1 LSYIWPVGPLPKDLL
16 GLGHLTRLID
26 AGLPYESLRDPGL
39 GARLKL
45 DPGERQQVDQ
55 ALKSFAPLF
64 AQDAGIDQVWK
75 HVEQVVASAGL
86 DYTRAK
92 VLEQLGPKPSG
103 ASWVGAGAILEK
115 ALHSAVKS
123 PITPESRLAPTRPDD
138 PRKAGNVE
146 HRGHG
151 RRAQEWFFDQGGA
164 AIPLHR
170 NLNPLWAAHEVG
182 PEGRIIRVA
191 DQADVSGQTELRQAL
206 FEDKLGQL
214 AAINV
219 GHAGV
224 GLLGT
229 RGAIPALERAGAE
242 AHALLLQLAAGA
254 GPEETRLRQ
263 RLINHKIG
271 SLEAPG
277 ASGEQ
282 WFVDRF
288 DHRMALHLP
297 LDFRLN
303 QGAIAGGTLGLEQ
316 RRDLFEGMQDHYG
329 SMSFYLDLQ
338 LCPPDARVRI
348 EAAVR
353 EYRAGLEQLVGV
365 GGSRKERDW
374 AREAKGRLV
383 VLDLQ
388 HERRLSALGYEPL
401 QALQEEIAAANAR
414 GADTQKLVARV
425 EESARAYEAKLIALQ
440 PETTPSALLARVD
453 QVLGLASSA
462 APAKATRAP
471 VPSPPAGAIASL
483 NAYVHSFQTGVRA
496 SEEMA
501 ALEAALSD
509 PAVTIVHRT
518 VIKGGVNAVEL
529 VQLSNGLNAIWKP
542 SSGESS
548 KGLRELVEPMFQ
560 ARRERAAYLIDK
572 HMGHHAGAP
581 PTAYRALDG
590 RVGCL
595 QLYVPGKSATELGLE
610 KLGKYRERISILNE
624 HVTAEAKRPIAL
636 FDQVIGNLDRHG
648 GNFLVVPTGSS
659 NALVPIDHGI
669 CLPLVNWRQDSSSVL
684 EEEHRLAPA
693 DLAALDALIATRG
706 ELVAELLELK
716 IDPRAILALFERVG
730 ELAYR
735 KETADDWSNRGAR
748 GP

>member
-1 LSYIWPVGPLPKDLL
+1 MGPLPKDLL

-26 AGLPYESLRDPGL
+26 AGLPYESLRDPSLAG
-39 GARLKL
+39 RLKL
-45 DPGERQQVDQ
+45 EPSERQQVDQ
-55 ALKSFAPLF
+55 ALQSFAPLF

-92 VLEQLGPKPSG
+92 VLEQLGPRPSG

-123 PITPESRLAPTRPDD
+123 PITPESRLAPSRPDD

-146 HRGHG
+146 QRGLG
-151 RRAQEWFFDQGGA
+151 RRAQEWFYGQGGA

-182 PEGRIIRVA
+182 PDGRIIRVA
-191 DQADVSGQTELRQAL
+191 DRADVSGQTELRQAL

-229 RGAIPALERAGAE
+229 RGAIPALERAAAE

-263 RLINHKIG
+263 RMINHKIG
-271 SLEAPG
+271 SLEAPT

-288 DHRMALHLP
+288 DRRMALHLP
-297 LDFRLN
+297 PDFRID
-303 QGAIAGGTLGLEQ
+303 QAAIAGATLGLEQ

-329 SMSFYLDLQ
+329 SMSFYLDFQ

-348 EAAVR
+348 EAAVL

-374 AREAKGRLV
+374 AREAKGRLL

-388 HERRLSALGYEPL
+388 HQRRVSTLGFEPL
-401 QALQEEIAAANAR
+401 QALQEEVAAANAR
-414 GADTQKLVARV
+414 GADPQKLVARL
-425 EESARAYEAKLIALQ
+425 EETARDYEAKLIALQ
-440 PETTPSALLARVD
+440 PQTTPGALLAQVD
-453 QVLGLASSA
+453 QLLGLASSS
-462 APAKATRAP
+462 APAKAAP
-471 VPSPPAGAIASL
+471 APAPSAAEAKVAFD
-483 NAYVHSFQTGVRA
+483 AYVQSFQTGVRA
-496 SEEMA
+496 PEPMA

-509 PAVTIVHRT
+509 PAVTVVHRT

-548 KGLRELVEPMFQ
+548 KDLRELVEPMFQ
-560 ARRERAAYLIDK
+560 ARRERAAYLVDK
-572 HMGHHAGAP
+572 HMGHPAGAP
-581 PTAYRALDG
+581 PTAYRALAG
-590 RVGCL
+590 RIGCL
-595 QLYVPGKSATELGLE
+595 QLYVPGKSAAELGLE
-610 KLGKYRERISILNE
+610 KLGKYGERVSVLNE
-624 HVTAEAKRPIAL
+624 HVTAEARRPLAL

-648 GNFLVVPTGSS
+648 GNFLVVPTGRSS
-659 NALVPIDHGI
+659 ALVPIDHGL
-669 CLPLVNWRQDSSSVL
+669 CLPLVNWRQRSSSVL

-693 DLAALDALIATRG
+693 DLAALDALLATRG

-730 ELAYR
+730 ELTYT

-748 GP
+748 GA

>member
-1 LSYIWPVGPLPKDLL
+1 LL

-254 GPEETRLRQ
+254 GPEETRFRQ

-471 VPSPPAGAIASL
+471 VPSPPAGAIALL

-496 SEEMA
+496 PEEMA

-518 VIKGGVNAVEL
+518 VIRAGSTRSAGPAL
-529 VQLSNGLNAIWKP
+529 
-542 SSGESS
+542 
-548 KGLRELVEPMFQ
+548 
-560 ARRERAAYLIDK
+560 ERAERDLESPPAARAAK
-572 HMGHHAGAP
+572 ACGSWWSHVSGAP
-581 PTAYRALDG
+581 RAEPRTSSTSTRQAPRWRAAHRVSRAG
-590 RVGCL
+590 RWGRLLAAVRA
-595 QLYVPGKSATELGLE
+595 GKSATELGLE
-610 KLGKYRERISILNE
+610 KLGRVPGAHQHLERTR
-624 HVTAEAKRPIAL
+624 HRRAKRPIAL

-648 GNFLVVPTGSS
+648 GNFLVVRPVART
-659 NALVPIDHGI
+659 LVPIDHGI